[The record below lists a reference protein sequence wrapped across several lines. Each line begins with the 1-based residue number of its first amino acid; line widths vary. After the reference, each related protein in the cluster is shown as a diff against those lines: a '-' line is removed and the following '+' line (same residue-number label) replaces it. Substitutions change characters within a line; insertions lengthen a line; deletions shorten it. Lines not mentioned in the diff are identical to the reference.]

1 MYSRMASATRD
12 NPELWE
18 QVKKDI
24 QGDMQWNAR
33 IAQRAVLEYKKRGG
47 GYIGKKPSGGLT
59 KWTKQDWKYSP
70 EGGTRYLPAKLWDAL
85 SPSQRRLLDATKARA
100 SARGDRIAEYPK
112 QLLPII
118 RRFTE

>member
-1 MYSRMASATRD
+1 METKRT

-18 QVKKDI
+18 KVKKEI
-24 QGDMQWNAR
+24 QGDEPWNAR

-47 GYIGKKPSGGLT
+47 GYIGRKPVGGLA
-59 KWTKQDWKYSP
+59 KWTKQDWRYSP
-70 EGGTRYLPAKLWDAL
+70 EGGTRYLPAKLWEAL
-85 SPSQRRLLDATKARA
+85 TPAQRRLLDISKEKATAK
-100 SARGDRIAEYPK
+100 GDRIAEYPK